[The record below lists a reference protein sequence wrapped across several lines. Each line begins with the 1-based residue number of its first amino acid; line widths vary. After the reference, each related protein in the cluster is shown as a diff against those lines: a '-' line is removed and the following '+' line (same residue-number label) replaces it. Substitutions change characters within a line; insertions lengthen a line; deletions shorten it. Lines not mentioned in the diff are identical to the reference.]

1 MTGSVVVPDLN
12 LPANENDGSPVT
24 YSRLRKKKKE
34 RCLDE
39 IGQSIDGMWQN
50 CLNIV
55 KQLVI

>member
-12 LPANENDGSPVT
+12 LPANENDGSAVT

-39 IGQSIDGMWQN
+39 IGRSIDGKSQN
-50 CLNIV
+50 CLN
-55 KQLVI
+55 